1 MGEISQLRTADLTLK
16 QGGQGQAYPTDFT
29 AFITASAMQD
39 WWQTTFPKGRQT
51 LAIQDAND
59 RTVTIAYGEKGVG
72 KPLVLVHGVASW
84 SYCWHAN
91 IEPLAQSFRVLCF
104 DAKGSGFS
112 AKPLQSE
119 QPNHKVIE
127 LERVLRALCDE
138 PAVIVA
144 ESLGALAALAVVQA
158 HPELCDRLVLLNVP
172 IFPRELPN
180 WGMRLLAD
188 MPLSLVAMAD
198 QLRLAKLFESTIRQL
213 VYTLRHEVV
222 AEASQVTTQDVY
234 WSTYPQIEFPG
245 TLTKL
250 AAEFQLAAHE
260 IRLLKQ
266 GEPNLIQTV
275 QQNLAKIT
283 CPTLILWADQDRWFP
298 VSDGEKLRDRLPNAE
313 LQIIPHCGHYA
324 AGGQPQFVNTAILS
338 FLT

>member
-1 MGEISQLRTADLTLK
+1 
-16 QGGQGQAYPTDFT
+16 
-29 AFITASAMQD
+29 MQD
-39 WWQTTFPKGRQT
+39 WWQTTFPQGRQT
-51 LAIQDAND
+51 LVIQDAND
-59 RTVTIAYGEKGVG
+59 RPVSIAYGEKGVG

-91 IEPLAQSFRVLCF
+91 IDALAEHFRVLCF

-112 AKPLQSE
+112 DKPLQPE
-119 QPNHKVIE
+119 QPNYKVIE
-127 LERVLRALCDE
+127 LERVIRALCDE

-172 IFPRELPN
+172 IFPKQLPN

-188 MPLSLVAMAD
+188 IPLSLVETVD
-198 QLRLAKLFESTIRQL
+198 QLRLAKLLEPIIRQI
-213 VYTLRHEVV
+213 VYVLREEVV
-222 AEASQVTTQDVY
+222 ADPSHVTADDVY

-250 AAEFQLAAHE
+250 AAEFQLAARE
-260 IRLLKQ
+260 IRLLEQ
-266 GEPNLIQTV
+266 GQPNLIHTV
-275 QQNLAKIT
+275 QQNLSKIT

-298 VSDGEKLRDRLPNAE
+298 VSDGEKLRDRLTLAK

-338 FLT
+338 FLAESTRLSWQN

>member
-1 MGEISQLRTADLTLK
+1 
-16 QGGQGQAYPTDFT
+16 
-29 AFITASAMQD
+29 MQD
-39 WWQTTFPKGRQT
+39 WWQATFPKGRQT
-51 LAIQDAND
+51 LTIRDASD
-59 RTVTIAYGEKGVG
+59 RPANIAYGEKGVG
-72 KPLVLVHGVASW
+72 KPLVFVHGVASW

-91 IEPLAQSFRVLCF
+91 IEPLAQFFRVLCF

-112 AKPLQSE
+112 DKPLQPEPS
-119 QPNHKVIE
+119 NHKVIE
-127 LERVLRALCDE
+127 LERIIRALCDE

-158 HPELCDRLVLLNVP
+158 HPALCDRLVLLNVP
-172 IFPRELPN
+172 IFPRQLPN

-188 MPLSLVAMAD
+188 VPLSLVEMVD
-198 QLRLAKLFESTIRQL
+198 QLRLAKWFEPVIRQL
-213 VYTLRHEVV
+213 VYLLRDEVV
-222 AEASQVTTQDVY
+222 ANPSQVTTEDVY

-260 IRLLKQ
+260 IRLLEQ
-266 GEPNLIQTV
+266 GQPNLISTV

-283 CPTLILWADQDRWFP
+283 SPTLILWADQDRWFP
-298 VSDGEKLRDRLPNAE
+298 VSDGEKLRDRLPNAQ

-324 AGGQPQFVNTAILS
+324 AGGQPQFVNTAILA
-338 FLT
+338 FLAQSNSSSKQH

>member
-1 MGEISQLRTADLTLK
+1 
-16 QGGQGQAYPTDFT
+16 
-29 AFITASAMQD
+29 MQD

-51 LAIQDAND
+51 LTILDASD
-59 RTVTIAYGEKGVG
+59 RPVVIAYGEKGTG

-91 IEPLAQSFRVLCF
+91 IEPLSKHFRVLCF

-119 QPNHKVIE
+119 PSDHKVVE

-138 PAVIVA
+138 PAIIVA
-144 ESLGALAALAVVQA
+144 ESLGALVALATVQA

-172 IFPRELPN
+172 IFPKQLPN

-188 MPLSLVAMAD
+188 MPLGLVEIAD
-198 QLRLAKLFESTIRQL
+198 QLRLAKLLDPVIRHL
-213 VYTLRHEVV
+213 VYTLREEVI
-222 AEASQVTTQDVY
+222 ADPSHVTPDDVY

-250 AAEFQLAAHE
+250 AEEFQLAARE
-260 IRLLKQ
+260 IRRLEQ
-266 GEPNLIQTV
+266 GQPNLIRSV
-275 QQNLAKIT
+275 QDNLPQVT
-283 CPTLILWADQDRWFP
+283 CPTLILWAEQDRWFP
-298 VSDGEKLRDRLPNAE
+298 VSDGERLRDRLPNAK
-313 LQIIPHCGHYA
+313 LQIIPNCGHYA
-324 AGGQPQFVNTAILS
+324 AGGQPEFVNAAILS
-338 FLT
+338 FLDDLTAPLHQLV